1 MVNVHKKIL
10 ASEAHLMGKQSNEMN
25 ALKKK
30 LEGRMNE
37 RLKLREVEHNK
48 ILQRYQ
54 NVKKEIENQQN
65 IEHNKRERAFKTR
78 PGTATQRS
86 VMGASMSKMG
96 ASKMSRS
103 KLGQS

>member
-1 MVNVHKKIL
+1 MEDKEKGQFMIDCHKKIL
-10 ASEAHLMGKQSNEMN
+10 SAEAHLMSKQTNEMN

-37 RLKLREVEHNK
+37 RLKVREVEHNK

-65 IEHNKRERAFKTR
+65 IERVKRER
-78 PGTATQRS
+78 
-86 VMGASMSKMG
+86 
-96 ASKMSRS
+96 
-103 KLGQS
+103 